1 MSSAPPDQAHA
12 AAAQAL
18 AAPAA
23 TAPAVQAGRPSPWQA
38 WALLAVGALAAAGI
52 WTSWSA
58 QQRVATLEAELVK
71 RQQDSQTQAQEAR
84 LLSGQAQE
92 QAREAAAHT
101 TLLETRLAEV
111 ALQRT
116 QVEDLVKS
124 MSRSRDENLLVDI
137 EASLRVAIQQSVMTG
152 SAEPLVASLQTAD
165 DRLARAQQPRLETV
179 RRAVAKDLDR
189 IKATRTADLSTLAI
203 RLDEAIRLIDDMPLI
218 SERALPGSGTSPNT
232 GTSTSKAV
240 SPGKGKATG
249 QAVAVATGDG
259 SHAAES
265 APGWSDQFLAWGRQA
280 GTVVWQEART
290 LVRVTRIDRPEAMLI
305 APEQAFFLRENLK
318 LRLLNARLALLSR
331 QTPTAL
337 SDLQA
342 AQNMV
347 NRFFDGQSRKAK
359 ILDGLLTEVLTQGA
373 QTQTPRPDDT
383 LAALTTLAATR

>member
-1 MSSAPPDQAHA
+1 MSSAPPDPTHA
-12 AAAQAL
+12 AATQAL

-23 TAPAVQAGRPSPWQA
+23 IAPAVQGVRPASWQG
-38 WALLAVGALAAAGI
+38 WALLVVGALAAGGI
-52 WTSWSA
+52 WTSWAA
-58 QQRVATLEAELVK
+58 QQRLSTLESELVK

-137 EASLRVAIQQSVMTG
+137 EASLRVAVQQSVMTG

-203 RLDEAIRLIDDMPLI
+203 RLDEAIRLIDEMPMI
-218 SERALPGSGTSPNT
+218 SERALPGASTASN
-232 GTSTSKAV
+232 TSKAG
-240 SPGKGKATG
+240 SPGKPKAAGQTG
-249 QAVAVATGDG
+249 TAGG
-259 SHAAES
+259 SDLAAAA
-265 APGWSDQFLAWGRQA
+265 APAPNWSEQLMAWGRQA

-342 AQNMV
+342 AQGMIK
-347 NRFFDGQSRKAK
+347 RFFDGQSRKAQ
-359 ILDGLLTEVLTQGA
+359 IVDELLNEVLSQGA

>member
-1 MSSAPPDQAHA
+1 MSSALPDPANA
-12 AAAQAL
+12 AAHPAH

-23 TAPAVQAGRPSPWQA
+23 IAPAVQANRPAPWQG
-38 WALLAVGALAAAGI
+38 WALVVVGVMAAGGL

-71 RQQDSQTQAQEAR
+71 RQQDSQSQSQEAK

-92 QAREAAAHT
+92 QAREATARTA
-101 TLLETRLAEV
+101 LLETRLAEV

-137 EASLRVAIQQSVMTG
+137 EASLRVAVQQSVMTG

-203 RLDEAIRLIDDMPLI
+203 RLDEAIRLIDEMPLV
-218 SERALPGSGTSPNT
+218 SERALPGSGA
-232 GTSTSKAV
+232 TSKA
-240 SPGKGKATG
+240 STPTSSDKGLAP
-249 QAVAVATGDG
+249 ASAD
-259 SHAAES
+259 S
-265 APGWSDQFLAWGRQA
+265 APSAASASGWSDKLMTWGRQA
-280 GTVVWQEART
+280 GTVAWQEART

-305 APEQAFFLRENLK
+305 APDQAFFLRENLK

-342 AQNMV
+342 AQGMV
-347 NRFFDGQSRKAK
+347 KRFFEGQSRKAQ
-359 ILDGLLTEVLTQGA
+359 ILDALLNEVLSQGA

>member
-1 MSSAPPDQAHA
+1 M
-12 AAAQAL
+12 
-18 AAPAA
+18 
-23 TAPAVQAGRPSPWQA
+23 
-38 WALLAVGALAAAGI
+38 LAVGALAAAGAWSS
-52 WTSWSA
+52 WTA

-71 RQQDSQTQAQEAR
+71 RQQDSQAQAQEAR

-111 ALQRT
+111 ALQRS

-137 EASLRVAIQQSVMTG
+137 EASLRVAVQQSVMTG

-203 RLDEAIRLIDDMPLI
+203 RLDEAIRLIDEMPLV
-218 SERALPGSGTSPNT
+218 SERALPGT
-232 GTSTSKAV
+232 GNV
-240 SPGKGKATG
+240 GATKDPAAPAA
-249 QAVAVATGDG
+249 QAANG
-259 SHAAES
+259 AAS
-265 APGWSDQFLAWGRQA
+265 APGWGQQLVAWGKQA
-280 GTVVWQEART
+280 GSVAWQEARA

-305 APEQAFFLRENLK
+305 APDQAFFLRENLK

-342 AQNMV
+342 AQAMV
-347 NRFFDGQSRKAK
+347 KRFFDAQSSKAQ
-359 ILDGLLTEVLTQGA
+359 ILDGLLKEVLTQGA

-383 LAALTTLAATR
+383 LAALTTLAAAR

>member
-1 MSSAPPDQAHA
+1 M
-12 AAAQAL
+12 
-18 AAPAA
+18 
-23 TAPAVQAGRPSPWQA
+23 
-38 WALLAVGALAAAGI
+38 AAGGL

-71 RQQDSQTQAQEAR
+71 RQQDSQSQAQEAK

-92 QAREAAAHT
+92 QAREATAHT
-101 TLLETRLAEV
+101 ALLETRLAEV

-137 EASLRVAIQQSVMTG
+137 EASLRVAVQQSVMTG

-203 RLDEAIRLIDDMPLI
+203 RLDEAIRLIDEMPLV
-218 SERALPGSGTSPNT
+218 SERALPGSGA
-232 GTSTSKAV
+232 TSKATMPA
-240 SPGKGKATG
+240 SSDKGMPPAS
-249 QAVAVATGDG
+249 AD
-259 SHAAES
+259 AAAS
-265 APGWSDQFLAWGRQA
+265 AASASGWSDKLMNWGRQA
-280 GTVVWQEART
+280 GTVAWQEART

-305 APEQAFFLRENLK
+305 APDQAFFLRENLK

-342 AQNMV
+342 AQGMV
-347 NRFFDGQSRKAK
+347 KRFFDGQSRKAQ
-359 ILDGLLTEVLTQGA
+359 ILDALLNEVLSQGA